1 MTDFSLGSNP
11 IHHGLMPT
19 DDGHQLYWEEFG
31 RRDGIPALHLHGGP
45 GGTLGASGYRNRW
58 DLSRTRLIGFEQRGC
73 GRSLP
78 SAADANVEM
87 ESFTTP
93 RLIADIE
100 TLRIGLGIEKWILN
114 GVSWGSTLALAY
126 AQAHPER
133 VIGIVLFAV
142 TTTSREEVQWIT
154 ETVGAL
160 FPEAWDRL
168 AGFASRHVPA
178 YASGELRL
186 VEAYA
191 QLLSSSDLELREAA
205 SREWA
210 LWEDTHISLGSE
222 QVVRDPRWEERSFRH
237 SMTRMTTHFW
247 AHDGFCQ
254 PPILENMAK
263 IQHLPAVLI
272 HGRADVS
279 GPARTAWK
287 LHQLWPASSL
297 VICEKD
303 GHGGADM
310 VDHWTSANAKML
322 DLASW

>member
-1 MTDFSLGSNP
+1 MTDSSPGNIP
-11 IHHGLMPT
+11 AQQGLMPT

-31 RRDGIPALHLHGGP
+31 SPGGIPALHLHGGP

-78 SAADANVEM
+78 SAAAADTDIGE
-87 ESFTTP
+87 FTTQ

-100 TLRIGLGIEKWILN
+100 TLRVGLGIEKWIIN

-133 VIGIVLFAV
+133 VVGMVLFAV

-160 FPEAWDRL
+160 FPEAWDRFSR
-168 AGFASRHVPA
+168 FASSRIPA
-178 YASGELRL
+178 YAAGELRL

-191 QLLSSSDLELREAA
+191 QLLGSTDLELRDAA

-222 QVVRDPRWEERSFRH
+222 KVIRDPRWHDRRFRH
-237 SMTRMTTHFW
+237 SMSRLTTHFW
-247 AHDGFCQ
+247 AHNGFCK
-254 PPILENMAK
+254 PPIIENMAG
-263 IQHLPAVLI
+263 IRNLPAVLI

-279 GPARTAWK
+279 GPSMTAWK

-297 VICEKD
+297 VICETD
-303 GHGGADM
+303 GHGGAEM
-310 VDHWTSANAKML
+310 VDHWTSANANML
-322 DLASW
+322 DLAS